1 MKHLY
6 DNGEL
11 LIELAEMYLWG
22 KKIQSDLDY
31 YRDSYFKKCEVVREL
46 EAQISANKDGAKPDP
61 TL

>member
-1 MKHLY
+1 MKRIY

-11 LIELAEMYLWG
+11 LIELAELYL
-22 KKIQSDLDY
+22 KNNRLQSDLDY
-31 YRDSYFKKCEVVREL
+31 YRDNYFKKCEEVREI

>member
-31 YRDSYFKKCEVVREL
+31 YRDSYFKKCEEVRTL
-46 EAQISANKDGAKPDP
+46 ESQNAKTEKAVEPER
-61 TL
+61 TF